1 MNPRS
6 ITEAGFLD
14 TDAPRVVHR
23 KGLTMGRLRI
33 MGRVGDRQIEWRQDD
48 LESLVLAEHEL
59 AEWLNRPGH
68 KAFGFKQSHLGAGKQ
83 ITSFDSTLFEI
94 LLVPQMRGG

>member
-1 MNPRS
+1 
-6 ITEAGFLD
+6 
-14 TDAPRVVHR
+14 
-23 KGLTMGRLRI
+23 MGRLRI
-33 MGRVGDRQIEWRQDD
+33 MGRLGDRQIEWRQDD

-68 KAFGFKQSHLGAGKQ
+68 KAFGFKHSHLGAGKQ